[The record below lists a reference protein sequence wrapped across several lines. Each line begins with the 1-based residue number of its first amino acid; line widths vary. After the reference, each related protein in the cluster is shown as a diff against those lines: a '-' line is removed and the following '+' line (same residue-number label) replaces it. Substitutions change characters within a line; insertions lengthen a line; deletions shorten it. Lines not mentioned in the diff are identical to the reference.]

1 MYETMKC
8 NLFSNLNLVFQVDF
22 RIQNI
27 SIVDYKIYIYIYLF
41 IYVHLYIY
49 RDECCHLFK

>member
-8 NLFSNLNLVFQVDF
+8 NLFSILSLVFQVDF

-27 SIVDYKIYIYIYLF
+27 FIVDYKRYIYIYIF
-41 IYVHLYIY
+41 IYICTFIYIQGWI
-49 RDECCHLFK
+49 LSFI